1 MMFKAVISAEVFK
14 DAIEAV
20 STLVDEAKFR
30 LTKDGISARAVDPA
44 NVAMVAFDL
53 NAKAFDTFNATDSE
67 IGVDLVRLM
76 DILGMT
82 SREDKIELSLNEETR
97 KLEIRTGGLAYTL
110 SLLDPSSI
118 RKEPKVPNLELPA
131 KIVLNGAE
139 LRRAV
144 KAAEKVSDHMAL
156 GVVDKIFY
164 VEAEGDLDK
173 VRLEIPESSLISLQ
187 ASSNV
192 KSLFSLDYLNDLV
205 KSLGKAER
213 VSIDL
218 GTDYPV
224 KFNFSIAGGNG
235 DVTYLLAPRI
245 ESE

>member
-1 MMFKAVISAEVFK
+1 MFKAAINAEVFK

-30 LTKDGISARAVDPA
+30 INREGMTARAVDPA
-44 NVAMVAFDL
+44 NVAMVSFEL
-53 NAKAFDTFNATDSE
+53 GAKAFEAYEASEGE
-67 IGVDLVRLM
+67 IGIDLVPFM
-76 DILGMT
+76 DILGMAAKDD
-82 SREDKIELSLNEETR
+82 RLELNLNEETR
-97 KLEIRTGGLAYTL
+97 KLEIRTGELAYTL

-118 RKEPKVPNLELPA
+118 RKEPKVPSLELPA
-131 KIVLNGAE
+131 KIALNGTE

-156 GVVDKIFY
+156 GVSDKTFY

-173 VRLEIPESSLISLQ
+173 VRLEVPESKLISLK
-187 ASSNV
+187 SSGNV
-192 KSLFSLDYLNDLV
+192 RSLFSLDYLNDIV
-205 KSLGKAER
+205 KSLGKAEQ
-213 VSIDL
+213 VTIDL

-224 KFNFSIAGGNG
+224 KFTFSIAGGNG
-235 DVTYLLAPRI
+235 TVVYLLAPRI

>member
-1 MMFKAVISAEVFK
+1 MFKAVINAEVLK

-20 STLVDEAKFR
+20 STLVDEAKFKI
-30 LTKDGISARAVDPA
+30 TKDGIAARAVDPA

-53 NAKAFDTFNATDSE
+53 GAKAFESYSSTDGE
-67 IGVDLVRLM
+67 IGVDLTRLN

-82 SREDKIELSLNEETR
+82 SKDDKVELNLNEETR
-97 KLEIRTGGLAYTL
+97 KMEIRTGGLAYTL

-156 GVVDKIFY
+156 GVADKTFY

-173 VRLEIPESSLISLQ
+173 VRLDIPESSLISIQ
-187 ASSNV
+187 STGNV
-192 KSLFSLDYLNDLV
+192 RSLFSLDYLNDLA
-205 KSLGKAER
+205 KSLGKAEK

-224 KFNFSIAGGNG
+224 KFNFNIAGGNG
-235 DVTYLLAPRI
+235 SVTYLLAPRI

>member
-1 MMFKAVISAEVFK
+1 MFKAVINADVFK

-20 STLVDEAKFR
+20 STLVDEAKFK
-30 LTKDGISARAVDPA
+30 LTKEGISVRAVDPA

-53 NAKAFDTFNATDSE
+53 NAKAFETFEASESE
-67 IGVDLVRLM
+67 IGVDLIRLT

-82 SREDKIELSLNEETR
+82 SKDDKIELNLNEETR

-110 SLLDPSSI
+110 SLLDPTSI

-139 LRRAV
+139 LKRAV

-156 GVVDKIFY
+156 GVKDKTFF

-173 VRLEIPESSLISLQ
+173 VRLDIPQSSLVSLQ
-187 ASSNV
+187 ATSDV
-192 KSLFSLDYLNDLV
+192 RSLFSLDYLNDLS

-213 VSIDL
+213 VNIDL

-224 KFNFSIAGGNG
+224 KLTFNIAAGNG
-235 DVTYLLAPRI
+235 TVTYLLAPRI

>member
-1 MMFKAVISAEVFK
+1 MFKAIINAAVLK

-30 LTKDGISARAVDPA
+30 ITKDGISARAVDPA

-53 NAKAFDTFNATDSE
+53 KAGAFESYQATEGE
-67 IGVDLVRLM
+67 IGIDLNRLN

-82 SREDKIELSLNEETR
+82 SDKVELSLNEETR
-97 KLEIRTGGLAYTL
+97 KLEIRSGSLAYTL

-131 KIVLNGAE
+131 KIVLNGSE
-139 LRRAV
+139 LKRAV

-156 GVVDKIFY
+156 GVRDKTFY

-173 VRLEIPESSLISLQ
+173 VRLDLPESSLISIQ
-187 ASSNV
+187 STGNV
-192 KSLFSLDYLNDLV
+192 RSLFSLDYLNDLA
-205 KSLGKAER
+205 KSLGKAEQ
-213 VSIDL
+213 VTIDL

-224 KFNFSIAGGNG
+224 KFTFNIAGGNG
-235 DVTYLLAPRI
+235 TVTYLLAPRI

>member
-1 MMFKAVISAEVFK
+1 MFKAVINAEVFK

-30 LTKDGISARAVDPA
+30 ITKDGISARAVDPA

-53 NAKAFDTFNATDSE
+53 SVKAFESYEATDGE
-67 IGVDLVRLM
+67 IGIDLDRLN

-82 SREDKIELSLNEETR
+82 TKEDKIELNLNEETR
-97 KLEIRTGGLAYTL
+97 KLEIRTDGLAYTL

-131 KIVLNGAE
+131 KVELNGAE
-139 LRRAV
+139 LKRAV

-156 GVVDKIFY
+156 GVKDKTFY

-173 VRLEIPESSLISLQ
+173 VRLDIPESSLISIQ
-187 ASSNV
+187 S
-192 KSLFSLDYLNDLV
+192 
-205 KSLGKAER
+205 
-213 VSIDL
+213 
-218 GTDYPV
+218 T
-224 KFNFSIAGGNG
+224 GNEIG
-235 DVTYLLAPRI
+235 RAHV
-245 ESE
+245 

>member
-1 MMFKAVISAEVFK
+1 MFKAAINAEVFK

-30 LTKDGISARAVDPA
+30 IGKDGITARAVDPA

-53 NAKAFDTFNATDSE
+53 NAKAFDPYEATEGE
-67 IGVDLVRLM
+67 IGIDLTRFM
-76 DILGMT
+76 DILGMA
-82 SREDKIELSLNEETR
+82 SRDERLELSLNEETR

-156 GVVDKIFY
+156 GVAGKTFY

-173 VRLEIPESSLISLQ
+173 VRLEIPESSLVSLK
-187 ASSNV
+187 STSNV
-192 KSLFSLDYLNDLV
+192 RSLFSLDYLNDIV
-205 KSLGKAER
+205 KTMGKAEQ

-224 KFNFSIAGGNG
+224 KFTFTIAGGNG
-235 DVTYLLAPRI
+235 TVMYLLAPRI

>member
-1 MMFKAVISAEVFK
+1 MFKAVINAEVFK

-30 LTKDGISARAVDPA
+30 ITNDGISARAVDPA
-44 NVAMVAFDL
+44 NVAMVAFDIS
-53 NAKAFDTFNATDSE
+53 AKAFESYQATEGE
-67 IGVDLVRLM
+67 IGVDLNRLD

-82 SREDKIELSLNEETR
+82 SKEDKVELNLNEETR
-97 KLEIRTGGLAYTL
+97 KLEIRSGSLAYTL

-131 KIVLNGAE
+131 KIALNGSE
-139 LRRAV
+139 LKRAV

-156 GVVDKIFY
+156 GVKDKTFY

-173 VRLEIPESSLISLQ
+173 VRLDLPESSLISIQ
-187 ASSNV
+187 STGNV
-192 KSLFSLDYLNDLV
+192 RSLFSLDYLNDLA
-205 KSLGKAER
+205 KSLGKAEQ

-224 KFNFSIAGGNG
+224 KFTFNIAGGNG
-235 DVTYLLAPRI
+235 SVTYLLAPRI

>member
-1 MMFKAVISAEVFK
+1 MFKAVINAEVLK

-20 STLVDEAKFR
+20 STLVDEAKFHI
-30 LTKDGISARAVDPA
+30 TKDGISARAVDPA
-44 NVAMVAFDL
+44 NVAMVSFDMKAGAFES
-53 NAKAFDTFNATDSE
+53 FNATDGE
-67 IGVDLVRLM
+67 IGVDLTRLN

-82 SREDKIELSLNEETR
+82 SKDDKIELNLNEETR

-110 SLLDPSSI
+110 SLLDPTSI
-118 RKEPKVPNLELPA
+118 RKEPKVPKLELPA

-139 LRRAV
+139 LKRAV

-156 GVVDKIFY
+156 GVVDRTFY

-173 VRLEIPESSLISLQ
+173 VRLDIPESSLISIQ
-187 ASSNV
+187 STGNV
-192 KSLFSLDYLNDLV
+192 RSLFSLDYLNDLA
-205 KSLGKAER
+205 KSLGKAEK

-224 KFNFSIAGGNG
+224 NFTFNIAGGNG
-235 DVTYLLAPRI
+235 TVTYLLAPRI

>member
-1 MMFKAVISAEVFK
+1 MFKAVINAEVFK

-20 STLVDEAKFR
+20 STLVDEAKFK
-30 LTKDGISARAVDPA
+30 LTKDGISVRAVDPA

-53 NAKAFDTFNATDSE
+53 NAKAFETFEASDSE

-76 DILGMT
+76 DILGMA
-82 SREDKIELSLNEETR
+82 SKDDKIELNLNEETR

-110 SLLDPSSI
+110 SLLDPTSI

-131 KIVLNGAE
+131 KITLNGTE
-139 LRRAV
+139 LKRAV

-156 GVVDKIFY
+156 GVKDKTFF

-173 VRLEIPESSLISLQ
+173 VRLEIPQSSLVSLQ
-187 ASSNV
+187 ATGDV
-192 KSLFSLDYLNDLV
+192 RSLFSLDYLNDLS

-224 KFNFSIAGGNG
+224 KFTFNIAGGNG
-235 DVTYLLAPRI
+235 TVTYLLAPRI

>member
-1 MMFKAVISAEVFK
+1 MFKAVINAEVFK

-20 STLVDEAKFR
+20 STLVDEAKLR
-30 LTKDGISARAVDPA
+30 ITKDGISARAVDPA

-53 NAKAFDTFNATDSE
+53 SSKAFESYEATDGE
-67 IGVDLVRLM
+67 IGIDLNRLN

-82 SREDKIELSLNEETR
+82 SKEDKVELNLNEETR
-97 KLEIRTGGLAYTL
+97 KLEIRSGSLAYTL
-110 SLLDPSSI
+110 SLLDPTSI

-131 KIVLNGAE
+131 KIVLNGSE

-156 GVVDKIFY
+156 GVKDKTFY

-173 VRLEIPESSLISLQ
+173 VRLDLPESNLISIQ
-187 ASSNV
+187 STSNV
-192 KSLFSLDYLNDLV
+192 RSLFSLDYLNDLA
-205 KSLGKAER
+205 KSLGKAEQ

-224 KFNFSIAGGNG
+224 KFTFNIAGGNG
-235 DVTYLLAPRI
+235 TITYLLAPRI

>member
-1 MMFKAVISAEVFK
+1 MFKAVINADVFK

-20 STLVDEAKFR
+20 STLVDEAKFK
-30 LTKDGISARAVDPA
+30 LTKEGISVRAVDPA

-53 NAKAFDTFNATDSE
+53 NAKAFEIFEASESE
-67 IGVDLVRLM
+67 IGVDLIRLT

-82 SREDKIELSLNEETR
+82 SKDDKIELNLNEETR

-110 SLLDPSSI
+110 SLLDPTSI

-139 LRRAV
+139 LKRAV

-156 GVVDKIFY
+156 GVKDKTFF

-173 VRLEIPESSLISLQ
+173 VRLDIPQSSLVSLQ
-187 ASSNV
+187 ATSDV
-192 KSLFSLDYLNDLV
+192 RSLFSLDYLNDLS

-213 VSIDL
+213 VNIDL

-224 KFNFSIAGGNG
+224 KLTFNIAAGNG
-235 DVTYLLAPRI
+235 TVTYLLAPRI

>member
-1 MMFKAVISAEVFK
+1 MFKAIINADVFK

-30 LTKDGISARAVDPA
+30 INADGISARAVDPA

-53 NAKAFDTFNATDSE
+53 NAKAFESYEATEGE
-67 IGVDLVRLM
+67 IGVDLARLM
-76 DILGMT
+76 DILGMA
-82 SREDKIELSLNEETR
+82 SKDDRIELSLNEETR

-131 KIVLNGAE
+131 KIVLNGADMK
-139 LRRAV
+139 RAV

-156 GVVDKIFY
+156 GVAGKTFY

-173 VRLEIPESSLISLQ
+173 VRLDIPESNLISIQ
-187 ASSNV
+187 ASSDV
-192 KSLFSLDYLNDLV
+192 RSLFSLDYLNDLA
-205 KSLGKAER
+205 KSLGKAES

-218 GTDYPV
+218 GSDYPV
-224 KFNFSIAGGNG
+224 KFNFNIAGGNG
-235 DVTYLLAPRI
+235 SVTYLLAPRI
-245 ESE
+245 ESD

>member
-1 MMFKAVISAEVFK
+1 MFKAAINAEVFK

-20 STLVDEAKFR
+20 ASLVDEAKFR
-30 LTKDGISARAVDPA
+30 LKPDGISARAVDPA

-53 NAKAFDTFNATDSE
+53 TAKAFDSYEATEGE
-67 IGVDLVRLM
+67 IGIDLARFM
-76 DILGMT
+76 DILGMAAK
-82 SREDKIELSLNEETR
+82 EDKLELNLNEETR

-118 RKEPKVPNLELPA
+118 RKEPKMPSLELPA
-131 KIVLNGAE
+131 KIVLNGSE

-156 GVVDKIFY
+156 GVAGKTFY

-173 VRLEIPESSLISLQ
+173 VRLDIPESSLISLK
-187 ASSNV
+187 STGNV
-192 KSLFSLDYLNDLV
+192 RSLFSLDYLNDIV
-205 KSLGKAER
+205 KTMGKAEQ
-213 VSIDL
+213 VTIDL

-224 KFNFSIAGGNG
+224 KFTFSIAGGNG
-235 DVTYLLAPRI
+235 TVMYLLAPRI

>member
-1 MMFKAVISAEVFK
+1 MFKAVINAEVFK

-20 STLVDEAKFR
+20 STLVDEAKFK
-30 LTKDGISARAVDPA
+30 LTAEGISVRAVDPA

-53 NAKAFDTFNATDSE
+53 NAKAFETFEASDSE
-67 IGVDLVRLM
+67 IGVDLIRLM

-82 SREDKIELSLNEETR
+82 SKDDKIELNLNEETR
-97 KLEIRTGGLAYTL
+97 KLEIRTGDMAYTL
-110 SLLDPSSI
+110 SLLDPTSI

-139 LRRAV
+139 LKRAV

-156 GVVDKIFY
+156 GVKDKTFF

-173 VRLEIPESSLISLQ
+173 VRLDIPQSSLVSLQ
-187 ASSNV
+187 ATSDV
-192 KSLFSLDYLNDLV
+192 RSLFSLDYLNDLS

-213 VSIDL
+213 VNIDL

-224 KFNFSIAGGNG
+224 KLTFNIAAGNG
-235 DVTYLLAPRI
+235 TVTYLLAPRI

>member
-1 MMFKAVISAEVFK
+1 MFKAVINAEVFK

-20 STLVDEAKFR
+20 STLVDEAKFK
-30 LTKDGISARAVDPA
+30 LTAEGISVRAVDPA

-53 NAKAFDTFNATDSE
+53 NAKAFETFEASDSE
-67 IGVDLVRLM
+67 IGVDLIRLM

-82 SREDKIELSLNEETR
+82 SKDDKIELNLNEETR

-110 SLLDPSSI
+110 SLLDPTSI

-139 LRRAV
+139 LKRAV

-156 GVVDKIFY
+156 GVKDKTFF

-173 VRLEIPESSLISLQ
+173 VRLDIPQSSLVSLQ
-187 ASSNV
+187 ATSDV
-192 KSLFSLDYLNDLV
+192 RSLFSLDYLNDLS

-213 VSIDL
+213 VNIDL

-224 KFNFSIAGGNG
+224 KLTFNIAAGNG
-235 DVTYLLAPRI
+235 TVTYLLAPRI

>member
-1 MMFKAVISAEVFK
+1 MFKAAINAEVFK

-30 LTKDGISARAVDPA
+30 INRDGMTARAVDPA
-44 NVAMVAFDL
+44 NVAMVSFEL
-53 NAKAFDTFNATDSE
+53 GAKAFESYEASEGE
-67 IGVDLVRLM
+67 IGIDLVRFM
-76 DILGMT
+76 DILGMAAKDD
-82 SREDKIELSLNEETR
+82 RLELNLNEETR
-97 KLEIRTGGLAYTL
+97 KLEIRTGELAYTL

-118 RKEPKVPNLELPA
+118 RKEPKVPSLELPA
-131 KIVLNGAE
+131 KIALNGAE

-156 GVVDKIFY
+156 GVQDKVFY

-173 VRLEIPESSLISLQ
+173 VRLEIPESKLISLK
-187 ASSNV
+187 SSGNV
-192 KSLFSLDYLNDLV
+192 RSLFSLDYLNDIV
-205 KSLGKAER
+205 KSLGKAEQ

-224 KFNFSIAGGNG
+224 KFTFSIAAGNG
-235 DVTYLLAPRI
+235 TVVYLLAPRI

>member
-1 MMFKAVISAEVFK
+1 MFKAVINAEVLK

-30 LTKDGISARAVDPA
+30 ITKDGMSARAVDPA
-44 NVAMVAFDL
+44 NVAMVSFEISS
-53 NAKAFDTFNATDSE
+53 KAFESYDATDGE
-67 IGVDLVRLM
+67 IGVDLTRLN
-76 DILGMT
+76 DILGMA
-82 SREDKIELSLNEETR
+82 SKDDKVELNLNEETR

-156 GVVDKIFY
+156 GVVDKTFY
-164 VEAEGDLDK
+164 IEAEGDLDK
-173 VRLEIPESSLISLQ
+173 VRLDIPESGLISIQ
-187 ASSNV
+187 SSGNV
-192 KSLFSLDYLNDLV
+192 RSLFSLDYLNDLV

-213 VSIDL
+213 VAIDL

-224 KFNFSIAGGNG
+224 RFTFSIAGGNG
-235 DVTYLLAPRI
+235 SVTYLLAPRI

>member
-1 MMFKAVISAEVFK
+1 MFKAAINAEVFK

-30 LTKDGISARAVDPA
+30 ITKDSISARAVDPA

-53 NAKAFDTFNATDSE
+53 NAKAFDTFEATDGE
-67 IGVDLVRLM
+67 IGIDLVRFM

-82 SREDKIELSLNEETR
+82 ARDDRLELNLNEETR

-118 RKEPKVPNLELPA
+118 RKEPKVPTLELPA

-139 LRRAV
+139 LKRAV

-156 GVVDKIFY
+156 FY

-187 ASSNV
+187 STGNV
-192 KSLFSLDYLNDLV
+192 RSLFSLDYLNDIV
-205 KSLGKAER
+205 KSLGKAEQ
-213 VSIDL
+213 VNIDL
-218 GTDYPV
+218 GSDYPV
-224 KFNFSIAGGNG
+224 KLTFSIASGNG
-235 DVTYLLAPRI
+235 SVIYLLAPRI

>member
-1 MMFKAVISAEVFK
+1 MFKAVINAEVFK

-30 LTKDGISARAVDPA
+30 LTKDGLSARAVDPA

-53 NAKAFDTFNATDSE
+53 NAKAFESFEATDGE
-67 IGVDLVRLM
+67 IGIDLTRLM

-82 SREDKIELSLNEETR
+82 SKEDKIELSLNEETR
-97 KLEIRTGGLAYTL
+97 KLEIRSGGLAYTL

-139 LRRAV
+139 LKRAV

-156 GVVDKIFY
+156 GVAGKVFF

-173 VRLEIPESSLISLQ
+173 VRLEIPESSLISIK
-187 ASSNV
+187 ASSDV
-192 KSLFSLDYLNDLV
+192 RSLFSLDYLNDLS
-205 KSLGKAER
+205 KSLGKSES

-224 KFNFSIAGGNG
+224 KFNFNIAGGNG
-235 DVTYLLAPRI
+235 SVTYLLAPRI

>member
-1 MMFKAVISAEVFK
+1 MFKAVINAEAFR
-14 DAIEAV
+14 DAIDAV
-20 STLVDEAKFR
+20 ATLVDEAKFR
-30 LTKDGISARAVDPA
+30 LNKDGMTARAVDPA

-53 NAKAFDTFNATDSE
+53 NAKAFDAFEATDSE
-67 IGVDLVRLM
+67 IGIDLVRFM
-76 DILGMT
+76 DILGMA
-82 SREDKIELSLNEETR
+82 SKEDKLELGLNEETR

-110 SLLDPSSI
+110 SLLDPGSI

-156 GVVDKIFY
+156 GVHDKTFY

-173 VRLEIPESSLISLQ
+173 VRLEIPESSLISLK
-187 ASSNV
+187 STGNV
-192 KSLFSLDYLNDLV
+192 RSLFSLDYLNDIV
-205 KSLGKAER
+205 KPLGKAEQ
-213 VSIDL
+213 VTIDL

-224 KFNFSIAGGNG
+224 KFTFGIAGGNG
-235 DVTYLLAPRI
+235 TVMYLLAPRI

>member
-1 MMFKAVISAEVFK
+1 MFKAVINADVFK

-20 STLVDEAKFR
+20 STLVDEAKFK
-30 LTKDGISARAVDPA
+30 LTKEGISVRAVDPA

-53 NAKAFDTFNATDSE
+53 NAKAFETFEASESE
-67 IGVDLVRLM
+67 IGVDLIRLM

-82 SREDKIELSLNEETR
+82 SKDDKIELNLNEETR

-110 SLLDPSSI
+110 SLLDPTSI

-139 LRRAV
+139 LKRAV

-156 GVVDKIFY
+156 GVKDKTFF

-173 VRLEIPESSLISLQ
+173 VRLDIPQSSLVSLQ
-187 ASSNV
+187 ATSDV
-192 KSLFSLDYLNDLV
+192 RSLFSLDYLNDLS

-213 VSIDL
+213 VNIDL

-224 KFNFSIAGGNG
+224 KLTFNIAAGNG
-235 DVTYLLAPRI
+235 TVTYLLAPRI

>member
-1 MMFKAVISAEVFK
+1 MFKAVINAEVLK

-20 STLVDEAKFR
+20 STLVDEAKFHI
-30 LTKDGISARAVDPA
+30 TKDGISARAVDPA
-44 NVAMVAFDL
+44 NVAMVSFDL
-53 NAKAFDTFNATDSE
+53 KAGAFESYNATDGE
-67 IGVDLVRLM
+67 IGVDLTRLN

-82 SREDKIELSLNEETR
+82 SKDDKIELNLNEETR

-110 SLLDPSSI
+110 SLLDPTSI
-118 RKEPKVPNLELPA
+118 RKEPKVPKLELPA

-139 LRRAV
+139 LKRAV

-156 GVVDKIFY
+156 GVVDKTFY

-173 VRLEIPESSLISLQ
+173 VRLDIPESSLISIQ
-187 ASSNV
+187 STGNV
-192 KSLFSLDYLNDLV
+192 RSLFSLDYLNDLA
-205 KSLGKAER
+205 KSLGKAEK

-224 KFNFSIAGGNG
+224 NFTFNIAGGNG
-235 DVTYLLAPRI
+235 TVTYLLAPRI

>member
-1 MMFKAVISAEVFK
+1 MFKAVINADVFK

-20 STLVDEAKFR
+20 STLVDEAKFK
-30 LTKDGISARAVDPA
+30 LTKEGISVRAVDPA

-53 NAKAFDTFNATDSE
+53 NAKAFETFEASDSE
-67 IGVDLVRLM
+67 IGVDLIRLM

-82 SREDKIELSLNEETR
+82 SKDDKIELNLNEETR

-110 SLLDPSSI
+110 SLLDPTSI

-139 LRRAV
+139 LKRAV

-156 GVVDKIFY
+156 GVKDKTFF

-173 VRLEIPESSLISLQ
+173 VRLDIPQSSLVSLQ
-187 ASSNV
+187 ATSDV
-192 KSLFSLDYLNDLV
+192 RSLFSLDYLNDLS

-213 VSIDL
+213 VNIDL

-224 KFNFSIAGGNG
+224 KLTFNIAAGNG
-235 DVTYLLAPRI
+235 TVTYLLAPRI

>member
-1 MMFKAVISAEVFK
+1 MFKAVINAEVFK

-20 STLVDEAKFR
+20 STLVDEAKFKI
-30 LTKDGISARAVDPA
+30 TKDGISARAVDPA

-53 NAKAFDTFNATDSE
+53 KASAFESYQATDGE
-67 IGVDLVRLM
+67 IGIDLNRLN

-82 SREDKIELSLNEETR
+82 SKDEKVELNLNEETR
-97 KLEIRTGGLAYTL
+97 KMEIRSGSLAYTL
-110 SLLDPSSI
+110 SLLDPTSI

-156 GVVDKIFY
+156 GVKDKTFY

-173 VRLEIPESSLISLQ
+173 VRLDLPESSLISIQ
-187 ASSNV
+187 STGNV
-192 KSLFSLDYLNDLV
+192 RSLFSLDYLNDLA
-205 KSLGKAER
+205 KSLGKAEQ

-224 KFNFSIAGGNG
+224 KFNFNIAGGNG
-235 DVTYLLAPRI
+235 NITYLLAPRI

>member
-1 MMFKAVISAEVFK
+1 MFKAVINADVFK

-20 STLVDEAKFR
+20 STLVDEAKFK
-30 LTKDGISARAVDPA
+30 LTKEGISVRAVDPA

-53 NAKAFDTFNATDSE
+53 NAKAFESFEASDSE
-67 IGVDLVRLM
+67 IGVDLIRLM

-82 SREDKIELSLNEETR
+82 SKDDKIELNLNEETR

-110 SLLDPSSI
+110 SLLDPTSI

-139 LRRAV
+139 LKRAV

-156 GVVDKIFY
+156 GVKDKTFF

-173 VRLEIPESSLISLQ
+173 VRLDIPQSSLVSLQ
-187 ASSNV
+187 ATSDV
-192 KSLFSLDYLNDLV
+192 RSLFSLDYLNDLS

-224 KFNFSIAGGNG
+224 KLTFNIAAGNG
-235 DVTYLLAPRI
+235 TVTYLLAPRI

>member
-1 MMFKAVISAEVFK
+1 MFKAVINAEVFK

-20 STLVDEAKFR
+20 STLVDEAKFK
-30 LTKDGISARAVDPA
+30 LTKDGISVRAVDPA

-53 NAKAFDTFNATDSE
+53 NAKAFETFEASDSE
-67 IGVDLVRLM
+67 IGIDLVRLM

-82 SREDKIELSLNEETR
+82 SKDDKIELNLNEETR
-97 KLEIRTGGLAYTL
+97 KLDIRTGGLAYTL
-110 SLLDPSSI
+110 SLLDPGSI

-139 LRRAV
+139 LKRAV

-156 GVVDKIFY
+156 GVKDKTFF

-173 VRLEIPESSLISLQ
+173 VRLDIPQSSLVSLQ
-187 ASSNV
+187 ATGDV
-192 KSLFSLDYLNDLV
+192 RSLFSLDYLNDLS

-213 VSIDL
+213 VTIDL

-224 KFNFSIAGGNG
+224 KFTFNIAGGNG
-235 DVTYLLAPRI
+235 TVTYLLAPRI

>member
-192 KSLFSLDYLNDLV
+192 KSLFSLDYLNVLV

>member
-1 MMFKAVISAEVFK
+1 MFKAVINAEVLK

-20 STLVDEAKFR
+20 STLVDEAKFKI
-30 LTKDGISARAVDPA
+30 TKDGISARAVDPA

-53 NAKAFDTFNATDSE
+53 GAKAFESYSATDGE
-67 IGVDLVRLM
+67 IGVDLTRLN

-82 SREDKIELSLNEETR
+82 SRDDKVELNLNEETR
-97 KLEIRTGGLAYTL
+97 KMEIRTGGLAYTL

-156 GVVDKIFY
+156 GVADKTFY

-173 VRLEIPESSLISLQ
+173 VRLDIPESSLISIQ
-187 ASSNV
+187 SSGNV
-192 KSLFSLDYLNDLV
+192 RSLFSLDYLNDLA
-205 KSLGKAER
+205 KSLGKAEK
-213 VSIDL
+213 VTIDL

-224 KFNFSIAGGNG
+224 KFNFNIAGGNG
-235 DVTYLLAPRI
+235 SVTYLLAPRI

>member
-1 MMFKAVISAEVFK
+1 MFKAVINAEVFK

-30 LTKDGISARAVDPA
+30 LTADGITVRAVDPA

-53 NAKAFDTFNATDSE
+53 NAKAFESFEATDGE
-67 IGVDLVRLM
+67 IGIDLVRLM
-76 DILGMT
+76 DIMGMT
-82 SREDKIELSLNEETR
+82 SRDDKIELRLNEETR
-97 KLEIRTGGLAYTL
+97 KLEIRTGGLTYTL

-131 KIVLNGAE
+131 KIVLTGSE
-139 LRRAV
+139 LKRAV

-156 GVVDKIFY
+156 GVVDKNFY
-164 VEAEGDLDK
+164 IEAEGDLDK
-173 VRLEIPESSLISLQ
+173 VRLDMPGTSLISLT
-187 ASSNV
+187 ATENV
-192 KSLFSLDYLNDLV
+192 RSLFSIDYLNDIA
-205 KSLGKAER
+205 KSLGKAEQ

-218 GTDYPV
+218 GSNYPA
-224 KFNFSIAGGNG
+224 KFNFNIASGNG
-235 DVTYLLAPRI
+235 SVTYLLAPRI

>member
-1 MMFKAVISAEVFK
+1 MFKAVINAEVFK

-20 STLVDEAKFR
+20 STLVDEAKFK
-30 LTKDGISARAVDPA
+30 LTKDGISVRAVDPA

-53 NAKAFDTFNATDSE
+53 NAKAFETFEATDSE

-76 DILGMT
+76 DILGMA
-82 SREDKIELSLNEETR
+82 SKDDKIELNLNEETR

-110 SLLDPSSI
+110 SLLDPTSI

-131 KIVLNGAE
+131 KIVLNGTE
-139 LRRAV
+139 LKRAV

-156 GVVDKIFY
+156 GVKDKTFF

-173 VRLEIPESSLISLQ
+173 VRLEIPQSSLISLQ
-187 ASSNV
+187 ATGDV
-192 KSLFSLDYLNDLV
+192 RSLFSLDYLNDLS

-224 KFNFSIAGGNG
+224 KFTFNIAGGNG
-235 DVTYLLAPRI
+235 TVTYLLAPRI